1 MGESSSPW
9 TTRRFR
15 VAGMNDE
22 FCAARIEHALLD
34 VAGVDNALVDFDR
47 AEVVV
52 RVAQDVPDIELGDA
66 VDAAGYTLLVAGD
79 EIPDAQIDEEP
90 EPEPARAATPDTDEQ
105 EAEPA
110 EEDDPLED
118 EEPEPAPDE
127 PAEPEEPEPAPLPS
141 PQRRDRLDYRD
152 AEFEELEPEK
162 EPWTVARALK
172 LAVRVTAYAIIG
184 SIVWVLAYRILP
196 APFTLLMV
204 SETLFEGR
212 IIAHEWVPLERISP
226 NLVRAVIASEDNEF
240 CHHWGFDFKELQD
253 AWEEGQRGGRLRG
266 ASTIT
271 QQTAKNAFLWPGRS
285 FVRKGIEAYFT
296 ILMEGL
302 WPKRRIMEVYLNV
315 IEWGP
320 GIFGAEAAALHWFG
334 KSASRLSPLE
344 AARLAA
350 ILPNPNRYRANPPGP
365 YVNGRGYTIQARA
378 NSVDLNGDDRCA
390 KP

>member
-1 MGESSSPW
+1 LLLAGDHSSS
-9 TTRRFR
+9 
-15 VAGMNDE
+15 E
-22 FCAARIEHALLD
+22 E
-34 VAGVDNALVDFDR
+34 
-47 AEVVV
+47 
-52 RVAQDVPDIELGDA
+52 
-66 VDAAGYTLLVAGD
+66 
-79 EIPDAQIDEEP
+79 IDEALPVQSADPDHDEQDADPAPEPEPDPEP
-90 EPEPARAATPDTDEQ
+90 EPEPD
-105 EAEPA
+105 
-110 EEDDPLED
+110 
-118 EEPEPAPDE
+118 EPEE
-127 PAEPEEPEPAPLPS
+127 PAEPTPLPT

-152 AEFEELEPEK
+152 AEFEELEAPEN
-162 EPWTVARALK
+162 EPWTVGRVFR

-212 IIAHEWVPLERISP
+212 DITHEWVPLERISP
-226 NLVRAVIASEDNEF
+226 NLIRAVIASEDNEF

-253 AWEEGQRGGRLRG
+253 AWQEGQRGGRLRG
-266 ASTIT
+266 ASTIS

-285 FVRKGIEAYFT
+285 YVRKGVEAYFT
-296 ILMEGL
+296 VLMETF

-320 GIFGAEAAALHWFG
+320 GTFGAEAAARRWFG
-334 KSASRLSPLE
+334 KSAARLSPLE

-378 NSVDLNGDDRCA
+378 NNVDLNGDDRCA